1 MDKIGAVQMRIYRNI
16 ALFILIYGAASLAL
30 FFNSGNFLFLML
42 VWNVFLAS
50 LPMVFMQCGM
60 NTEKKWRKA
69 AYLLLWLVFFPNA
82 IYMIT
87 DFIHLSNDQMIWSV
101 PVEPYSGLDGTRY
114 STELF
119 AWSKLLVIALGA
131 FYALLIGMESLS
143 RLYDHIRLRK
153 GILLSVI
160 SVVGISFVASFGVF
174 IGRFLRFNSWDLMRP
189 MTLAKEIIRSL
200 TGFTAG
206 FSLIY
211 MVFVLIAFGLFRWF
225 HAAEPIRSEKVS

>member
-1 MDKIGAVQMRIYRNI
+1 MRIYRNI

-30 FFNSGNFLFLML
+30 FFSSGNFLFLML

-50 LPMVFMQCGM
+50 LPLVFVQYGM
-60 NTEKKWRKA
+60 DTEKKWRRA

-87 DFIHLSNDQMIWSV
+87 DIIHLSNDQMIWSV
-101 PVEPYSGLDGTRY
+101 PVEPYSSESGTRY

-131 FYALLIGMESLS
+131 FYGLLIGMESLS
-143 RLYDHIRLRK
+143 RLYDHIRLKK
-153 GILLSVI
+153 GMLLSVL
-160 SVVGISFVASFGVF
+160 SVVSVSFVASFGVF

-189 MTLAKEIIRSL
+189 MTLAKEILRSL
-200 TGFTAG
+200 TGFTFE
-206 FSLIY
+206 FSLVY
-211 MVFVLIAFGLFRWF
+211 MVFVLTAFVLFRWF
-225 HAAEPIRSEKVS
+225 RAADPIRSEKVS

>member
-1 MDKIGAVQMRIYRNI
+1 MRLYRNT
-16 ALFILIYGAASLAL
+16 ALFIMIYGTASMVL
-30 FFNSGNFLFLML
+30 FFNSGNFLFPML

-50 LPMVFMQCGM
+50 LPRVFMQCGM
-60 NTEKKWRKA
+60 NTEKKWRRA
-69 AYLLLWLVFFPNA
+69 VYLLLWLVFFPNA

-101 PVEPYSGLDGTRY
+101 PVEPYSGLNGTRY
-114 STELF
+114 SMELF

-143 RLYDHIRLRK
+143 RFYDHIRPK
-153 GILLSVI
+153 MGMLLSVLM
-160 SVVGISFVASFGVF
+160 VAGVSFVASFGVF

-189 MTLAKEIIRSL
+189 MTLAKEILRSL

-211 MVFVLIAFGLFRWF
+211 MVFVLAVFALFRWF
-225 HAAEPIRSEKVS
+225 HATDPIRRG